1 MYLIFDTETT
11 GLPKNYDAPLSDADN
26 WPRLVQIAWQLH
38 DNTGKLINAK
48 NLIVKPNGFTIP
60 FNTVMIHG
68 VTTEIALSEGKE
80 LSEVLAEFTADLEK
94 NPLAIAHNAPY
105 DLSVIGAEY
114 LRLGQKNHLENV
126 KVFDTQKETTDFV
139 AIPSGKS
146 GTKFKFPKLSELYFK
161 LFNQNFEDAHDAAY
175 DVKATA
181 KAFFGLIEQKIIPP
195 IDNTPIAN
203 IIYEPPILEDSNFAK
218 RKLVNKKEKKIR
230 TKKADGEILPFVH
243 LHVHSEFSIL
253 QSTAK
258 VKNILKKAQEKG
270 MSAVAFTDLGN
281 LHGAYNAT
289 NYASEFGVKA
299 IIGCELFVAKER
311 KRLQFTK
318 NEKDERFQVVLLAKN
333 KAGYKNLS
341 KLVSLGYIEGSYS
354 GFPRVD
360 KDLIKEYK
368 ENLIC
373 LSGSLSGEISKL
385 ILNEGEDK
393 AEKALLWWLDTFQDD
408 FYLELVKHGL
418 EAEEYVNNV
427 LLDFADKYNIK
438 VVASNDVYFLE
449 RKEKEAHDILLAV
462 KDGEKMSTPVGYGR
476 GKRYSLPNDDYY
488 FKSIDEMN
496 VLFEDIPEA
505 LTNTIEIADK
515 CESYTL
521 KEKINMPRFEMP
533 AEFETEDDYLRYL
546 TYEGAKE
553 RYGNPVPDD
562 VVQRLDFELNT
573 IKNMGFPGYFLI
585 VQDFINAGRKMGVFV
600 GPGRGCL
607 IGDSK
612 IVMKNGSTKSIKDIK
627 INDEVY
633 TIDGSVQK
641 VKNTFK
647 YESKEELL
655 NIKCYYGDVQG
666 VSLTKDHKILS
677 SKNTTEKLSW
687 KQAKDIQKNDWVFVP
702 KIAVSSVQK
711 NNHQNK
717 EYNFLSFSEILA
729 DVSIIFSDDK
739 IAFDDNFL
747 NYDEN
752 EIITFL
758 NEIKKIGQKVKFDVL
773 FKIKSK
779 IFAEQLKLLAW
790 KICIPAFISNQKEI
804 YHLFINFENKNYF
817 YKKVPNGLLL
827 KVREI
832 KTVENKDN
840 FVYDFEVEKHHNYLT
855 SSFLVHNSAAGSAV
869 AYCVGITNI
878 DPILY
883 NLLFERFLNPERV
896 SMPDI
901 DIDFDDERRGDVIDY
916 VIKKYG
922 RNQVAQIIT
931 YGTMAAKMAIKDVA
945 RVMEL
950 DLGISNQ
957 LAKLVPEKAGTK
969 LKDAFNDIQDLKDI
983 LNGANNLNKKVL
995 ENALILE
1002 GSVRNTGIHAAGVI
1016 IAPNDILECVPVC
1029 TAKDADLFVT
1039 QFDGKVIE
1047 EAGMLK
1053 MDFLGL
1059 KTLTIIRDCLNLI
1072 QLRTKEYINIDKIS
1086 FEDEKTYQLYQNGDT
1101 NGTFQFESEGMQ
1113 MYLRQLKPTN
1123 IEDLIAMNS
1132 LYRPGPLAFIP
1143 LYIERKHGREVVEYA
1158 HPLLEKILKDTFG
1171 IMVYQEQIMQTAQL
1185 LAGYSLGGA
1194 DLLRRAMGKKKKEEM
1209 DKQREIFVKGSK
1221 EKNDIPAEKAN
1232 EIFDI
1237 MQKFAEYGFNR
1248 SHSAAY
1254 SVVAYQTAYLKANY
1268 PAEYMAAVLT
1278 HNMTIEKVTFFLDE
1292 CNKMSI
1298 NVLGPDVNE
1307 SSAEF
1312 IVNEEGKIRFGLA
1325 AIKGTGE
1332 AAIESIIEE
1341 RKKGHFKDIF
1351 DFASRI
1357 NLRTVNKK
1365 SFESMAQAG
1374 AFDSFGINRAAYFSE
1389 GTDKSPFIEKLIKY
1403 GNALMKDKESSKN
1416 SLFGG
1421 KSEVKISTP
1430 AIPTQFENWSK
1441 IEKLSRE
1448 KEVVGFFISGHPLD
1462 EYKAV
1467 MNRYKS
1473 IATTQLENY
1482 DKQEV
1487 YIAGTINNKNIK
1499 QTQKGTSFTTF
1510 FIEDYQGSLEVALFG
1525 QDHDKFSEQII
1536 AGENV
1541 LLKGKVQKNYRG
1553 DKFELKLIEVKDL
1566 SQLKLKSATGIKIAV
1581 PLQEVTPIFIQ
1592 NLTQLLITFSGDMFV
1607 KLEFFDKNNP
1617 QIRTTATS
1625 NKYKVNAND
1634 HNLIAKLEN
1643 LNVSCEVV

>member
-48 NLIVKPNGFTIP
+48 NLIVKPNGFVIP

-68 VTTEIALSEGKE
+68 VTTEIALAEGKD
-80 LSEVLAEFTADLEK
+80 LAEVLAEFTADLEK
-94 NPLAIAHNAPY
+94 NLLAVAHNAPF

-114 LRLGQKNHLENV
+114 LRLGQENHLEKV
-126 KVFDTQKETTDFV
+126 KIYDTQKETTDFV
-139 AIPSGKS
+139 AIPSGKT
-146 GTKFKFPKLSELYFK
+146 GTRFKFPKLSELYFK
-161 LFNQNFEDAHDAAY
+161 LFNENFEDAHDAAY

-181 KAFFGLIEQKIIPP
+181 RAFFGLITQKIISPS
-195 IDNTPIAN
+195 DDTAVEN
-203 IIYEPPILEDSNFAK
+203 IIYEPPILDESNFAK
-218 RKLVNKKEKKIR
+218 RKLINKKERKVR
-230 TKKADGEILPFVH
+230 TKKIEGETLPFVH

-258 VKNILKKAQEKG
+258 IKGILKKAQEKN

-281 LHGAYNAT
+281 LHGAFNAT
-289 NYASEFGVKA
+289 NYAPEFGVKA
-299 IIGCELFVAKER
+299 IIGAELYVAKER

-333 KAGYKNLS
+333 KAGYQNLS
-341 KLVSLGYIEGSYS
+341 KIVSLGYVEGLYS

-360 KDLIKEYK
+360 KELIKQYK

-373 LSGSLSGEISKL
+373 ISGSLSGEISRL
-385 ILNEGEDK
+385 ILNEGEEK
-393 AEKALLWWLDTFQDD
+393 AEKALQWWLDTFEDD
-408 FYLELVKHGL
+408 FYLELIRHGL
-418 EAEEYVNNV
+418 EAEDYVNNV

-438 VVASNDVYFLE
+438 VIATNDIYFLE
-449 RKEKEAHDILLAV
+449 KKEKEAHDILLAV

-476 GKRYSLPNDDYY
+476 GKRYSLPNDQYY

-515 CESYTL
+515 CESYNL
-521 KEKINMPRFEMP
+521 KEKTNMPRFEMP
-533 AEFETEDDYLRYL
+533 KEFETQDDYLRHL
-546 TYEGAKE
+546 TYEGAKT

-562 VVQRLDFELNT
+562 VAQRLDFELNT

-585 VQDFINAGRKMGVFV
+585 VQDFINEGKKMGVVV
-600 GPGRGCL
+600 GPGRG
-607 IGDSK
+607 
-612 IVMKNGSTKSIKDIK
+612 
-627 INDEVY
+627 
-633 TIDGSVQK
+633 
-641 VKNTFK
+641 
-647 YESKEELL
+647 
-655 NIKCYYGDVQG
+655 
-666 VSLTKDHKILS
+666 
-677 SKNTTEKLSW
+677 
-687 KQAKDIQKNDWVFVP
+687 
-702 KIAVSSVQK
+702 
-711 NNHQNK
+711 
-717 EYNFLSFSEILA
+717 
-729 DVSIIFSDDK
+729 
-739 IAFDDNFL
+739 
-747 NYDEN
+747 
-752 EIITFL
+752 
-758 NEIKKIGQKVKFDVL
+758 
-773 FKIKSK
+773 
-779 IFAEQLKLLAW
+779 
-790 KICIPAFISNQKEI
+790 
-804 YHLFINFENKNYF
+804 
-817 YKKVPNGLLL
+817 
-827 KVREI
+827 
-832 KTVENKDN
+832 
-840 FVYDFEVEKHHNYLT
+840 
-855 SSFLVHNSAAGSAV
+855 SAAGSAV

-901 DIDFDDERRGDVIDY
+901 DIDFDDERRGDVINY

-931 YGTMAAKMAIKDVA
+931 YGTMAAKMVIKDVA

-950 DLGISNQ
+950 DLSISNQ

-969 LKDAFNDIQDLKDI
+969 LKDAVLEVQDLKDI
-983 LNGANNLNKKVL
+983 LNGADSLSKKVL
-995 ENALILE
+995 VNALILE

-1016 IAPNDILECVPVC
+1016 IAPDDILTCVPVC

-1059 KTLTIIRDCLNLI
+1059 KTLTVIRDCLKLI
-1072 QLRTKEYINIDKIS
+1072 ELRTKEVIDIDKIS
-1086 FEDEKTYQLYQNGDT
+1086 FQDEKTYQLYQNGDT

-1132 LYRPGPLAFIP
+1132 LYRPGPIAFIP
-1143 LYIERKHGREVVEYA
+1143 LYIERKHGREAVEYA

-1209 DKQREIFVKGSK
+1209 DKQRDIFVKGSK

-1292 CNKMSI
+1292 CNKMGIS
-1298 NVLGPDVNE
+1298 VLGPDANE
-1307 SSAEF
+1307 SNAEF
-1312 IVNEEGKIRFGLA
+1312 TVNQEGKIRFGLA
-1325 AIKGTGE
+1325 AIKGTGD
-1332 AAIESIIEE
+1332 AAIESIMEE
-1341 RKKGHFKDIF
+1341 RKQGKFKDVF
-1351 DFASRI
+1351 DFAARNNS
-1357 NLRTVNKK
+1357 RTVNKK

-1374 AFDSFGINRAAYFSE
+1374 AFDSFGIDRAAYFAE
-1389 GTDKSPFIEKLIKY
+1389 GNDKSPFIEKLIKY
-1403 GNALMKDKESSKN
+1403 GNALIKDKENSKS

-1421 KSEVKISTP
+1421 KAEMKVSTP
-1430 AIPTQFENWSK
+1430 PIPTDFQNWTK
-1441 IEKLSRE
+1441 IEKLNKE

-1467 MNRYKS
+1467 MNRYKA

-1487 YIAGTINNKNIK
+1487 YICGTIGNKNIK
-1499 QTQKGTSFTTF
+1499 VTQKGTSFTTF
-1510 FIEDYQGSLEVALFG
+1510 FIEDYQGNLEMALFG
-1525 QDHDKFSEQII
+1525 QDHDKFSDQIEV
-1536 AGENV
+1536 GETV
-1541 LLKGKVQKNYRG
+1541 MLKGKVQKGYRG
-1553 DKFELKLIEVKDL
+1553 DKFELKLIEIKNL
-1566 SQLKLKSATGIKIAV
+1566 SQLKLQSASGVKISV
-1581 PLQEVTPIFIQ
+1581 PLQEVTPIFMKELT
-1592 NLTQLLITFSGDMFV
+1592 NLLTAFAGDMFV
-1607 KLEFFDKNNP
+1607 KMEFYDLNNP
-1617 QIRTTATS
+1617 QIRTIATS

-1634 HNLIAKLEN
+1634 YNLIAKLEY
-1643 LNVSCEVV
+1643 LKVDCEVV